1 MDKIKINRLYK
12 EDDLTREGFRLHSK
26 FSRSWWFTNVQ
37 TPPVELLRFEREQE
51 IYLVYQRPDG
61 VLCPVEYYNLKFSS
75 NERSAMS
82 ISEILELRWE

>member
-1 MDKIKINRLYK
+1 MTDFEINKLYK
-12 EDDLTREGFRLHSK
+12 ESDFDSKGFKLHSK

-51 IYLVYQRPDG
+51 IYLVYPRLDG
-61 VLCPVEYYNLKFSS
+61 GLCPVEYYNLKFSS

-82 ISEILELRWE
+82 IPEIVKLKWE